1 MDGNFQYKGNFW
13 KRENLVI
20 EGDRGGRGGFLAW
33 KDHIWRGKRRKDKN
47 EGKNFRGRK
56 NWNESRGEV
65 CRVRKI

>member
-1 MDGNFQYKGNFW
+1 M
-13 KRENLVI
+13 VI